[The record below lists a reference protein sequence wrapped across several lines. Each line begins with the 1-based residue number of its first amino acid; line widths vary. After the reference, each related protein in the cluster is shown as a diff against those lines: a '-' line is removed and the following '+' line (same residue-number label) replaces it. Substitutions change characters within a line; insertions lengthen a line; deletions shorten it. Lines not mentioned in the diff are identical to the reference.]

1 MKVFIVSERI
11 LHEDERVV
19 AVFDCYQKA
28 QYFVEDNTTDESWR
42 VTHNIEEWEVM

>member
-1 MKVFIVSERI
+1 MKVFIVSEI
-11 LHEDERVV
+11 ALHEEERVV

-28 QYFVEDNTTDESWR
+28 QHFVEDNTTDESWR